1 MKKAQYDSGDTV
13 RVGSGIQTAKAV
25 ASTRV
30 GSFRYFL
37 ILIGIL
43 LTLFDIGAE

>member
-25 ASTRV
+25 ASV
-30 GSFRYFL
+30 SFNTNRNIANF
-37 ILIGIL
+37 I
-43 LTLFDIGAE
+43 